1 MPFESLYL
9 TSYLSSI
16 DISTPNHTVLKIFD
30 FKGLTL
36 TINFQKSSEVKIF
49 LPFESPY
56 ITPYLTSFD
65 FKSGTVLGFELD
77 L

>member
-16 DISTPNHTVLKIFD
+16 DISPPNHTVLKIFD

-36 TINFQKSSEVKIF
+36 TINFVTDAGINNWALEFGPKTI
-49 LPFESPY
+49 
-56 ITPYLTSFD
+56 IA
-65 FKSGTVLGFELD
+65 
-77 L
+77 